1 MINKGRKPR
10 AKQEINASSMAD
22 IAFLLLIFFLVTT
35 TIASEKGITVVLPP
49 HPDDAPET
57 DVQINE
63 RNVFNILL
71 NSKDMLL
78 IENELGEIHMIK
90 DLAKKF
96 ISNNGKD
103 PKSSDSPKDAIISIK
118 TDRGTSYDKYI
129 AVQDEVRK
137 AYNELRAAYLAM
149 TVDDYLKLDEKKAEE
164 KELLAKAKAAFPMQ
178 ISDAD
183 PNVTPKKK

>member
-1 MINKGRKPR
+1 MISKGKKER

-90 DLAKKF
+90 NMVKEF
-96 ISNNGKD
+96 ISNNGRN
-103 PKSSDSPKDAIISIK
+103 PKLSDSPKDAIISIK
-118 TDRGTSYDKYI
+118 TDRGTSYEKYI
-129 AVQDEVRK
+129 AVQDEVRR
-137 AYNELRAAYLAM
+137 AYNELRAAFLQM
-149 TVDDYLKLDEKKAEE
+149 SLEDYLKLDEKNPEE
-164 KELLAKAKAAFPMQ
+164 KELLKKAKEAFPLQ

-183 PNVTPKKK
+183 ASAPKKK